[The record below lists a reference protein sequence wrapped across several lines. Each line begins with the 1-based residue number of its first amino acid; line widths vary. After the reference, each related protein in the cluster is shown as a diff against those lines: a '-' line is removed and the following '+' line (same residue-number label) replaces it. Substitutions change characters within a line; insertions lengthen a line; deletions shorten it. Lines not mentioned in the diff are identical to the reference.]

1 MNLDPVK
8 LVRKLSQSFSLEG
21 FKKMLDKSEV
31 RFTNPQIHIDLQNI
45 KGFFS
50 PNTVLFHRWDMHT
63 WTGHV

>member
-31 RFTNPQIHIDLQNI
+31 RFTNPQIHRDVQNL
-45 KGFFS
+45 KAFFS
-50 PNTVLFHRWDMHT
+50 SLSK
-63 WTGHV
+63 